1 MIQIR
6 DWLPFLGMPLMLLAV
21 QIIAIILVTPMQVA
35 GLVAFENPESVANP
49 LIFIGILLVFTLV
62 LLALIRVR
70 RRRFIAFLIGFA
82 IFMTFLY
89 IFGALF
95 HLMLGTS
102 GAVAAGTV
110 IAAGAATALLYLY
123 PEWYVI
129 DILGVLISAGIA
141 SIFGVSHAIL
151 PVIVLLVLLAVYDAI
166 SVYRTKHMITL
177 AEGVLETKAPIMV
190 VVPKRMDY
198 SFRKE
203 GLEIKEG
210 EERGAF
216 VMGMGDLIMPS
227 ILVASSHVFVD
238 APAVLWTLSAPTLGA
253 MAGSLVGL
261 AVLLYFVNKG
271 NPQAGL
277 PPLNGGAI
285 AGFLIGAVLAGSL
298 AGVLSVSEQQ
308 VKHRPHPLPAE
319 RGHRWITLD
328 PLEICLVSDRH
339 HRDIDEPAYL
349 VLEPDLVIERV
360 ATVFTCVQNEEYN
373 VGCVDDSAHRLPLDG
388 VTFICRAL
396 EDARSIDEL
405 DSFAFP
411 DVAVA
416 NDDPFGG
423 EGIGCDLG
431 FCRGDEP
438 DK

>member
-141 SIFGVSHAIL
+141 SIFGVSLAIL

-298 AGVLSVSEQQ
+298 G
-308 VKHRPHPLPAE
+308 
-319 RGHRWITLD
+319 W
-328 PLEICLVSDRH
+328 C
-339 HRDIDEPAYL
+339 
-349 VLEPDLVIERV
+349 
-360 ATVFTCVQNEEYN
+360 
-373 VGCVDDSAHRLPLDG
+373 
-388 VTFICRAL
+388 
-396 EDARSIDEL
+396 
-405 DSFAFP
+405 
-411 DVAVA
+411 
-416 NDDPFGG
+416 PFC
-423 EGIGCDLG
+423 I
-431 FCRGDEP
+431 
-438 DK
+438 